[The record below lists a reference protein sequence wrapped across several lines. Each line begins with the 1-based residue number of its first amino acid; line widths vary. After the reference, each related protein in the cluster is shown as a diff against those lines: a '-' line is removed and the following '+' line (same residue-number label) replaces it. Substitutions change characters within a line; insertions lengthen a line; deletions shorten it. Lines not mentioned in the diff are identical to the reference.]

1 MRACCFLFESAP
13 SLLMN
18 CGWCVQSGS
27 VVGCVRVLL
36 TWLIHVCGVESRI
49 EGLQCHPGK
58 VAAMFVWCRR
68 HVFWCP
74 KY

>member
-18 CGWCVQSGS
+18 CGWGVQSGS

-36 TWLIHVCGVESRI
+36 TWLIHVFGVESSIGEWKLMCGVGCWR
-49 EGLQCHPGK
+49 L
-58 VAAMFVWCRR
+58 VVS
-68 HVFWCP
+68 V
-74 KY
+74 